1 MVDEICRRNGQFT
14 GFPVMGM
21 KWQRMESHALRS
33 AYKMK
38 KEQKGILVRHVQP
51 TYETAK
57 HLKPDDIIMRFDG
70 IQVASDGTVPFR
82 SALTALPLPVTL
94 RLPIPIPLPLC
105 QLAPAACWPGHHS
118 CCAMPLVRHSPTWE
132 YAFLGP
138 VPDVASFSLVA
149 VAVTAG
155 SDVLSDC
162 TQL

>member
-1 MVDEICRRNGQFT
+1 MVRFLRQYPSLIFGRTLQVQLGDECTVMLSMLWAALMVDEKCRRNGQFT

-82 SALTALPLPVTL
+82 SALTAL
-94 RLPIPIPLPLC
+94 
-105 QLAPAACWPGHHS
+105 
-118 CCAMPLVRHSPTWE
+118 
-132 YAFLGP
+132 
-138 VPDVASFSLVA
+138 
-149 VAVTAG
+149 
-155 SDVLSDC
+155 
-162 TQL
+162 

>member
-1 MVDEICRRNGQFT
+1 MVDENCRRNGQFT

-33 AYKMK
+33 AYNMK

-82 SALTALPLPVTL
+82 SALTAL
-94 RLPIPIPLPLC
+94 
-105 QLAPAACWPGHHS
+105 S
-118 CCAMPLVRHSPTWE
+118 
-132 YAFLGP
+132 
-138 VPDVASFSLVA
+138 
-149 VAVTAG
+149 
-155 SDVLSDC
+155 
-162 TQL
+162 

>member
-1 MVDEICRRNGQFT
+1 MVNGYCRRNGKFT

-38 KEQKGILVRHVQP
+38 QEQKGILVRHVQP

-82 SALTALPLPVTL
+82 SALTDLLYPYL
-94 RLPIPIPLPLC
+94 LPITSWHQ
-105 QLAPAACWPGHHS
+105 QLAGKVITAA
-118 CCAMPLVRHSPTWE
+118 
-132 YAFLGP
+132 
-138 VPDVASFSLVA
+138 
-149 VAVTAG
+149 
-155 SDVLSDC
+155 VLRFR
-162 TQL
+162 